1 MSVHLDIMIF
11 SMQDWCMVCAEHA
24 TGSEIILGAP
34 DETPRWRGSSTS
46 SFLSVWRLL
55 ISVQDRCMDWH
66 EYTIG
71 SEIILGTSLYSY
83 VMWVK

>member
-1 MSVHLDIMIF
+1 
-11 SMQDWCMVCAEHA
+11 
-24 TGSEIILGAP
+24 
-34 DETPRWRGSSTS
+34 
-46 SFLSVWRLL
+46 
-55 ISVQDRCMDWH
+55 VQDRCMDWH